1 VWQPGS
7 DPHLKTKYFDFGQAI
22 ARRFRSYRFF
32 VLLRRK
38 QELMSMTTDNRTMWK
53 ELGIDLQSHDILMN
67 ALGPIFSEVYLS
79 QKNRP
84 AGMGFY
90 DFVVG
95 DIHGIRVKEM
105 REHAKNGG
113 KIVATY
119 CVFVP
124 EEFVW
129 AAGGIPVGLCAGA
142 QFSVPMAES
151 VLPRNTCALIKSS
164 FGFKLGR
171 VCPYVQVSH
180 LIVGE
185 TTCDGKKKMF
195 EMLNQYQPV
204 YVMEVPNKKTR
215 RSRDLWLGEVQ
226 DFKGVI
232 EKLTGNKLTAE
243 SLQEAIRL
251 VNLRRQALQRL
262 YNFRKISPAPISG
275 KDALL
280 ATQVAF
286 YDDVKRNTQMLNAL
300 CDELTKRV
308 AEGMGVAP
316 RSAPRILISGS
327 PMAIPNW
334 KLHHI
339 LESAGAIVVCEESC
353 TGTRFFSEL
362 VKPASDSLEDQV
374 KAIAD
379 RYMNI
384 HCACFTPNEERLD
397 DIVRL
402 AREYKADGVVHYNLQ
417 FCHTYANEAIQVEK
431 RLEKEGIPLLR
442 IETDYSDED
451 AGQLK
456 TRIEAFLE
464 MLKK

>member
-1 VWQPGS
+1 MANDNVQMW
-7 DPHLKTKYFDFGQAI
+7 
-22 ARRFRSYRFF
+22 
-32 VLLRRK
+32 
-38 QELMSMTTDNRTMWK
+38 TD
-53 ELGIDLQSHDILMN
+53 LDIDLKSHDMFWN
-67 ALGPIFSEVYLS
+67 ALGPIFQEVYLS

-95 DIHGIRVKEM
+95 DIHGIRVKEL

-113 KIVATY
+113 KVVATY

-124 EEFVW
+124 EELVW
-129 AAGGIPVGLCAGA
+129 AADGIPVGLCAGT
-142 QFSVPMAES
+142 QFSIPMAEA

-171 VCPYVQVSH
+171 VCPYVQASH

-195 EMLNQYQPV
+195 EILNQYQPV
-204 YVMEVPNKKTR
+204 YVMEVPNKKTE
-215 RSRDLWLGEVQ
+215 RSRRLWHGEVLA
-226 DFKGVI
+226 FKDVI
-232 EKLTGNKLTAE
+232 EKLTGNIITAE
-243 SLQEAIRL
+243 KLGQAINL
-251 VNLRRQALQRL
+251 VNKRRLALQRL
-262 YNFRKISPAPISG
+262 YNLRKVRPVPISG

-280 ATQVAF
+280 ATQVSF
-286 YDDVKRNTQMLNAL
+286 YDDAERDTQMLNAL
-300 CDELTKRV
+300 CDELDKRV
-308 AEGMGVAP
+308 ASGQGVAP
-316 RSAPRILISGS
+316 CDAPRILISGS

-339 LESAGAIVVCEESC
+339 IESAGAVVVCEESC

-362 VKPASDSLEDQV
+362 VKPTQNNLDEQL

-379 RYMNI
+379 CYMNI
-384 HCACFTPNEERLD
+384 HCACFTPNDERLD
-397 DIVRL
+397 DIVNL
-402 AREYKADGVVHYNLQ
+402 AQEYQVDGVIHYNLQ
-417 FCHTYANEAIQVEK
+417 FCHTYANEAVRVE
-431 RLEKEGIPLLR
+431 RQLEEADIPLLR

-451 AGQLK
+451 MGQLK

-464 MLKK
+464 MIKK

>member
-1 VWQPGS
+1 MTNENIQLW
-7 DPHLKTKYFDFGQAI
+7 T
-22 ARRFRSYRFF
+22 
-32 VLLRRK
+32 
-38 QELMSMTTDNRTMWK
+38 ELN
-53 ELGIDLQSHDILMN
+53 IDLKSHDILLN
-67 ALGPIFSEVYLS
+67 ALGPIFQEVYLS

-95 DIHGIRVKEM
+95 DIHGIRVKELQN
-105 REHAKNGG
+105 HAKNGG
-113 KIVATY
+113 KVVATY

-124 EEFVW
+124 EELVW
-129 AAGGIPVGLCAGA
+129 AADAIPVGLCAGT

-171 VCPYVQVSH
+171 VCPYVQASH

-195 EMLNQYQPV
+195 EILNQYQPV
-204 YVMEVPNKKTR
+204 YVMEVPNKKTE
-215 RSRDLWLGEVQ
+215 RSRQLWREEVLAFR
-226 DFKGVI
+226 DVI
-232 EKLTGNKLTAE
+232 EKLTGNKITAE
-243 SLQEAIRL
+243 KLGQAIDLINKRRL
-251 VNLRRQALQRL
+251 ALQRL
-262 YNFRKISPAPISG
+262 YNLRKVRPVPISG

-280 ATQVAF
+280 ATQVSF
-286 YDDVKRNTQMLNAL
+286 YDDAKRNTQMLNAL
-300 CDELTKRV
+300 CDELDKRV
-308 AEGMGVAP
+308 ASGQGVA
-316 RSAPRILISGS
+316 SSNAPRILISGS

-339 LESAGAIVVCEESC
+339 IESAGAVVVCEESC

-362 VKPASDSLEDQV
+362 VKPTQTNLDDQL
-374 KAIAD
+374 KTIAD

-384 HCACFTPNEERLD
+384 HCACFTPNDERLED
-397 DIVRL
+397 VVQLVKDYQV
-402 AREYKADGVVHYNLQ
+402 DGVVHYNLQ
-417 FCHTYANEAIQVEK
+417 FCHTYANEAVKIEK
-431 RLEKEGIPLLR
+431 RLEEEGIPLLR

-451 AGQLK
+451 TGQLK

-464 MLKK
+464 MIKH

>member
-1 VWQPGS
+1 MW
-7 DPHLKTKYFDFGQAI
+7 
-22 ARRFRSYRFF
+22 
-32 VLLRRK
+32 
-38 QELMSMTTDNRTMWK
+38 TD
-53 ELGIDLQSHDILMN
+53 LGIDLERHDILLSTLEPMFKE
-67 ALGPIFSEVYLS
+67 IYLS

-95 DIHGIRVKEM
+95 DIHGIRVNEL

-113 KIVATY
+113 KVVATY

-124 EEFVW
+124 EELVW
-129 AAGGIPVGLCAGA
+129 AADAIPVGLCAGT
-142 QFSVPMAES
+142 QLSVPIVDS
-151 VLPRNTCALIKSS
+151 LLPRNTCALIKSS

-171 VCPYVQVSH
+171 VCPYVQTSH

-195 EMLNQYQPV
+195 EILNQYQPV
-204 YVMEVPNKKTR
+204 YVMEVPNKKTEL
-215 RSRDLWLGEVQ
+215 SRQLWHGEVLA
-226 DFKGVI
+226 FKEVI
-232 EKLTGNKLTAE
+232 EKLTGNKITAE
-243 SLQEAIRL
+243 QLGQAIDL
-251 VNLRRQALQRL
+251 VNKRRLALQRL
-262 YNFRKISPAPISG
+262 YDLRKVRPVPISG

-286 YDDVKRNTQMLNAL
+286 YDDAKRDTQMLNAL
-300 CDELTKRV
+300 CDELDKRV
-308 AEGMGVAP
+308 ASGQGVAP
-316 RSAPRILISGS
+316 AKALRILISGS

-339 LESAGAIVVCEESC
+339 IESAGAVVVCEESC

-362 VKPASDSLEDQV
+362 TRPTQSSLDEQL

-384 HCACFTPNEERLD
+384 HCACFTPNNERLD
-397 DIVRL
+397 DVVQL
-402 AREYKADGVVHYNLQ
+402 AREYQVDGIVHYNLQ
-417 FCHTYANEAIQVEK
+417 FCHTYANEAVKMEK
-431 RLEKEGIPLLR
+431 RLEEEGIPLLR
-442 IETDYSDED
+442 IETDYSDAD
-451 AGQLK
+451 TGQLK

-464 MLKK
+464 MISC